1 MTRYLLSPV
10 LFLGRTGIALG
21 TQSALFLR
29 QLYQFFSL
37 CAITARHL
45 HLAFKNPG
53 ILFQQMYQ
61 IGIQSI
67 PLVSITAIFLGAETV
82 VQAEYQL
89 RNLVPLRFLGVL
101 VCKSTINE
109 LGPVVTSMVVSGRVS
124 TAIAA
129 EIGSMKTTEQLD
141 AMEIL
146 NLDPIRY
153 IVVPKTLACIVMVPI
168 LVIFSIFLAILGSIA
183 TVFFSIDVT
192 VYTYMDSLKFLFN
205 PMDLFLGVAKTAVF
219 GLIIATVGA
228 YYGYRA
234 QGGAQGVGN
243 STTKAVM
250 TCAALILIVDSIIAA
265 IIY

>member
-1 MTRYLLSPV
+1 LYR
-10 LFLGRTGIALG
+10 F
-21 TQSALFLR
+21 SALTAGTLV
-29 QLYQFFSL
+29 QLP
-37 CAITARHL
+37 
-45 HLAFKNPG
+45 LAVKNPG

-67 PLVSITAIFLGAETV
+67 PLVAITAVFLGAETV

-109 LGPVVTSMVVSGRVS
+109 LGPVVTSMVVSGRVA

-141 AMEIL
+141 AMTIL

-153 IVVPKTLACIVMVPI
+153 IVVPKTLACIFMLPV

-192 VYTYMDSLKFLFN
+192 VHAYLESLRFLFY

-228 YYGYRA
+228 YYGYQAR
-234 QGGAQGVGN
+234 GGAQGVGN

-265 IIY
+265 IVY